1 KAYNV
6 EEVTAFKNAIK
17 DVFITIS
24 FSSHSEV
31 NEIIESFKGALTHIL
46 TEVNRYKEE
55 FSGYPFS
62 KHLSNYHSTLR
73 EIYDTRSN
81 EKLMSLVVEKQAQLK
96 GLRDAYMV
104 TKEFIDN
111 NFDSYL
117 EIKNYVFNNKHN
129 IEKLDLDTDVQELFS
144 YFQLDDTPGDR
155 YPIIRKTNK
164 KIKQAVDDRIN
175 SLKES
180 VIALY
185 NEVFEELEAKKTEL
199 DITDAHVISDR
210 LTVIDRLQ
218 RLNNVNDLE
227 ISELKASD
235 FKLDN
240 LKILEELKS
249 KKIAAE
255 KGETYI
261 DKKIQ
266 TVNISTAIAGKTLS
280 NADEVDNL
288 IETLRN
294 KLMVELGK
302 NGKIFLK

>member
-1 KAYNV
+1 MKILVTGANGMLAK
-6 EEVTAFKNAIK
+6 EVKEKFEKG
-17 DVFITIS
+17 
-24 FSSHSEV
+24 
-31 NEIIESFKGALTHIL
+31 NEIIA
-46 TEVNRYKEE
+46 
-55 FSGYPFS
+55 
-62 KHLSNYHSTLR
+62 
-73 EIYDTRSN
+73 
-81 EKLMSLVVEKQAQLK
+81 
-96 GLRDAYMV
+96 
-104 TKEFIDN
+104 
-111 NFDSYL
+111 
-117 EIKNYVFNNKHN
+117 
-129 IEKLDLDTDVQELFS
+129 TDV
-144 YFQLDDTPGDR
+144 
-155 YPIIRKTNK
+155 
-164 KIKQAVDDRIN
+164 A
-175 SLKES
+175 
-180 VIALY
+180 
-185 NEVFEELEAKKTEL
+185 EL

-218 RLNNVNDLE
+218 KLNNVNDLE